1 MMSAM
6 EYEESRTIATP
17 EGVQLELP
25 LAGLGTRFLAIG
37 IDLLIALVCGL
48 ILLLAGAAVAGD
60 VGASIAGA
68 VFVLGLYIGYQVIFE
83 VAGGGRTL
91 GKRAAGIRVVLD
103 GGGPVGL
110 RASLIRNVFRLLEG
124 LTFAYLPAIVTVLAS
139 RNNQRIGDH
148 AAGTLVVRDVKAPK
162 PGPVAPPIPEAMTA
176 SWDVAGVEERD
187 ATAVRIF
194 LDRRFTLQPGPRA
207 ALAAELANK
216 LRPQVPGVRAGLPDE
231 AFLELLISA
240 KSRPFAHGA
249 PPDGGSVRPG
259 Y

>member
-17 EGVQLELP
+17 EGVELELP
-25 LAGLGTRFLAIG
+25 LAGLGTRFLAIA
-37 IDLLIALVCGL
+37 IDLVIVIVVGL
-48 ILLLAGAAVAGD
+48 ILLLFGATVAGD

-148 AAGTLVVRDVKAPK
+148 AAGTRVVRDVKAP
-162 PGPVAPPIPEAMTA
+162 APLPPAPATPSALTA
-176 SWDVAGVEERD
+176 SWAVAGVEERD
-187 ATAVRIF
+187 ATAGR
-194 LDRRFTLQPGPRA
+194 T
-207 ALAAELANK
+207 
-216 LRPQVPGVRAGLPDE
+216 
-231 AFLELLISA
+231 
-240 KSRPFAHGA
+240 
-249 PPDGGSVRPG
+249 
-259 Y
+259 

>member
-37 IDLLIALVCGL
+37 IDLIIAAVVGL
-48 ILLLAGAAVAGD
+48 ILILFGGAVAGD
-60 VGASIAGA
+60 VGATIGGA
-68 VFVLGLYIGYQVIFE
+68 VFFLGLYIGYQVIFE

-91 GKRAAGIRVVLD
+91 GKRVAGIRVVMD
-103 GGGPVGL
+103 GGAPVGL

-124 LTFAYLPAIVTVLAS
+124 LTFAYLPAIVCVLAS

-148 AAGTLVVRDVKAPK
+148 AGGTLVVRDVKAPK
-162 PGPVAPPIPEAMTA
+162 PVSLAPPIPQAMTA
-176 SWDVAGVEERD
+176 SWDVAGIAEHD

-207 ALAAELANK
+207 ALAAALANK
-216 LRPQVPGVRAGLPDE
+216 LRPLVPGVRAGLPDE
-231 AFLELLISA
+231 AFLEHLIAA
-240 KSRPFAHGA
+240 KSRGLNYET